1 MRRLLCGAVLAALC
15 SGTAWTAPKQE
26 LEEVRERLQALQN
39 ELEASEQSRAEA
51 ADQLRDSERAISQ
64 ANRRLRDLAR
74 ERDGLRREL
83 RSLEDRSTLLQ
94 GTITRQQD
102 AYAQMLREQYRN
114 GRSEPV
120 RLLFTKQDPNEV
132 ARQMRYLTY
141 VARARADV
149 VRDLRT
155 NLAEVT
161 QLADKAQAR
170 ERELSDVQKSHDEQ
184 RRTLQEEKTA
194 RQLALASVSAELA
207 KQRSEYATLKRDE
220 ERLSELVARLA
231 RALAQAKPK
240 PPKAK
245 PKTGEAPL
253 ENASTPEDNADSGAF
268 RALKGKLRLP
278 VAGELATRFGSP
290 RGDDGFSRKGIFI
303 RARSGQDV
311 KAVAPG
317 RVVFSEWLRG
327 FGNLVIVDHGGGYM
341 TLYGNNEALFKQPGD
356 PVRAGDVIAS
366 VGASGGQEASG
377 LYFEMRHEGKP
388 IDPLPWAPPRP

>member
-1 MRRLLCGAVLAALC
+1 MRRLLCGAALAALL
-15 SGTAWTAPKQE
+15 SGTAWSAPKQE

-39 ELEASEQSRAEA
+39 ELQASEQSRAEA

-64 ANRRLRDLAR
+64 ANRKLRDLTR
-74 ERDGLRREL
+74 ERDGLRREVQ
-83 RSLEDRSTLLQ
+83 SLKDRSALLHAS
-94 GTITRQQD
+94 IVRQQE

-114 GRSEPV
+114 GRTEPV
-120 RLLFTKQDPNEV
+120 RLLFSRQDPNDV

-149 VRDLRT
+149 VRGLRT

-161 QLADKAQAR
+161 GLAEKAQAR
-170 ERELSDVQKSHDEQ
+170 ERELSEVQKSQDEQ
-184 RRTLQEEKTA
+184 RRTLQEERAA
-194 RQLALASVSAELA
+194 RQIALASVSAELA

-231 RALAQAKPK
+231 RALAKPK

-245 PKTGEAPL
+245 PKAGDAPV
-253 ENASTPEDNADSGAF
+253 ENASTPEDNAESVAF
-268 RALKGKLRLP
+268 RALKGRLRLP